1 MRGAFLYLIFA
12 VSLGFGLSQPT
23 VAEEIVAQF
32 NQTRVSITTNFEG
45 SQIVVYG
52 AIKRDS
58 PAPTNKKNHVII
70 TLEGP
75 SSPIVV
81 RRKDRVMGI
90 WANNAELG
98 FERAPSF
105 YAIMSTAPLAKVI
118 DEATDR
124 LYHITIP
131 RAIRASTRNR
141 DAEQTTEFTDALIR
155 VRTSEGNYVQSEYG
169 LRLLQDT
176 LFQGKID
183 LPANITEGAYRVR
196 IFITRDGQ
204 VIDSQFR
211 EIDVRRVGLERWF
224 FNLAHEQPLIYGILA
239 LFLAIFF
246 GWGASALFRY
256 IRP

>member
-1 MRGAFLYLIFA
+1 M
-12 VSLGFGLSQPT
+12 
-23 VAEEIVAQF
+23 
-32 NQTRVSITTNFEG
+32 
-45 SQIVVYG
+45 G

-90 WANNAELG
+90 WANNAELD

-124 LYHITIP
+124 LYHITMPTGDPCVHTKP
-131 RAIRASTRNR
+131 RRRANHRIHRRAHSRT
-141 DAEQTTEFTDALIR
+141 L
-155 VRTSEGNYVQSEYG
+155 TSEGNYVQSEYG
-169 LRLLQDT
+169 LRLCARHT
-176 LFQGKID
+176 FSRANR
-183 LPANITEGAYRVR
+183 PACQLSPKAHIAFAC
-196 IFITRDGQ
+196 FITRDGQ

-224 FNLAHEQPLIYGILA
+224 FNLAHEQPMIYGILA
-239 LFLAIFF
+239 VFLAIFF
-246 GWGASALFRY
+246 GWGASTLFRY